1 MAVIQMKALLEA
13 GVHFGHQTG
22 RWNPKMAPYIYTQR
36 AGTHIIDLEKTSE
49 CIDQAYTV
57 FKEIGELGGKVLF
70 VGTKKQ
76 AQKVI
81 QDEAIRCGHYYVNQ
95 RWLGGTLTNYG
106 TIRKSVNKYLQY
118 KQMEQDGT
126 FEALPK
132 QEVAEIRN
140 KMARAEKFL
149 GGILEMTQLPQAIFV
164 IDPHEERTAVLE
176 AKKLHI
182 PVFGIVDTNCDPDD
196 VDYVIPANDD
206 AIGSLKLIVSAMANA
221 LIEGAGGVV
230 ESPEAILAESGLA
243 KKEEAPA
250 EEEVLLVE
258 QVKVEEELKV
268 EEPKAEEPKPKK
280 KAAPK
285 AKKEVKVE
293 EPKVEEAPVVEE
305 TPVVEAQPVVEEK
318 VEEELPYDQMY
329 DPEWLKTQTVKAL
342 RVIAKERGIA
352 FDAYWKLVKADL
364 VALLAKRN

>member
-140 KMARAEKFL
+140 KMARSEKFL
-149 GGILEMTQLPQAIFV
+149 GGILDMTSLPQAIFV

-230 ESPEAILAESGLA
+230 ESPETILAESGLA
-243 KKEEAPA
+243 KKEEAP
-250 EEEVLLVE
+250 EEEVVLVE
-258 QVKVEEELKV
+258 QVKVEEK
-268 EEPKAEEPKPKK
+268 PAEEEVKEEAKPKK

-285 AKKEVKVE
+285 KEAKAEEPKAEEVKVE
-293 EPKVEEAPVVEE
+293 EVKAEESS
-305 TPVVEAQPVVEEK
+305 
-318 VEEELPYDQMY
+318 DQSY
-329 DPEWLKTQTVKAL
+329 DPEWLAKQTVKDL
-342 RVIAKERGIA
+342 KEIAKSRGLESS
-352 FDAYWKLVKADL
+352 AYSKLLKADL
-364 VALLAKRN
+364 VALLAERK

>member
-149 GGILEMTQLPQAIFV
+149 GGILDMTSLPQAIFV

-230 ESPEAILAESGLA
+230 EFPEAILAESGLA
-243 KKEEAPA
+243 KKEEAP

-258 QVKVEEELKV
+258 QVKVEEKPAEEEAKPKKKAAPKPKKEEKV
-268 EEPKAEEPKPKK
+268 EEPKAEEVKEE
-280 KAAPK
+280 APEE
-285 AKKEVKVE
+285 EVKVE
-293 EPKVEEAPVVEE
+293 EP
-305 TPVVEAQPVVEEK
+305 Q
-318 VEEELPYDQMY
+318 DQTY
-329 DPEWLKTQTVKAL
+329 DPEWLAKQTVKDL
-342 RVIAKERGIA
+342 KELAKARGLESST
-352 FDAYWKLVKADL
+352 YSKLLKADL
-364 VALLAKRN
+364 VALLAERK